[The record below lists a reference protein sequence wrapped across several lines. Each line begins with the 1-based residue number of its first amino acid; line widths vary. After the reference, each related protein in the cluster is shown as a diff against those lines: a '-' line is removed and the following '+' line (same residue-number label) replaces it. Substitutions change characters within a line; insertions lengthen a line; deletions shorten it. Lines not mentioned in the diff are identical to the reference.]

1 MKIFNH
7 KGNVL
12 LFAIVAF
19 TLISVL
25 GTGIYFMTT
34 SATFSGLGANQQNR
48 AYQLAV
54 SGRDYALSPVNNLGP
69 SDSGDYT
76 MSNGDK
82 FNLVIA
88 GDTITSTGIVNEG
101 TPYEARRKISVT
113 ITGFGSR
120 PDISFAKD
128 IADFKAEVGKERES
142 TPGSGFVS
150 VDTTTGQISLGQ
162 FMASQFGAVWYSG
175 TSASGN
181 CQDGECDFGTGFNAF
196 FVFRIQKSASYT
208 LGDGFTFA
216 LFNGQDND
224 LYSVGGH
231 GGMGE
236 LMAYAG
242 SSYVSGSTY
251 LDNKGGQGI
260 RPPKIAV
267 EFDPYPNTG
276 CPSSPCSDN
285 SRCDDS
291 DGGDH
296 MAHVFWGD
304 NTTSCSGFGDISGQ
318 KSYDDNKHGSGSD
331 GVSEPQNALTTDTNN
346 YFEGDLWGSSWLER
360 TVAYAF
366 RIEVRRSDPGSGNY
380 NYEVKSWIK
389 ECPDFACTAY
399 SQGTFGNT
407 KVAYTVDNPTIRR
420 TVADGNQIVLDSTY
434 HNKFDKFIFG
444 WTAATSGAT
453 QNVILKDFK
462 MYFAREPVYGVWN
475 NLGSTSYFKI
485 NGAGVCT
492 GIVQDSLIGNI
503 GHSESIDGFTNS
515 TCTIA
520 TSPSSISYDQ
530 AVSADTNKNY
540 AVNFSG
546 TDK

>member
-1 MKIFNH
+1 MKILNH

-12 LFAIVAF
+12 LFAIVTFA
-19 TLISVL
+19 LISVL
-25 GTGIYFMTT
+25 GTGIYFMTI
-34 SATFSGLGANQQNR
+34 SGIFGGLGANQQNR
-48 AYQLAV
+48 AYQLAA
-54 SGRDYALSPVNNLGP
+54 SGRDYALAKNLNNM
-69 SDSGDYT
+69 SRYFT
-76 MSNGDK
+76 MKNGDK
-82 FNLVIA
+82 FYLVVS
-88 GDTITSTGIVNEG
+88 GDTITSTGIVNEN
-101 TPYEARRKISVT
+101 TPYEAKRTITAT
-113 ITGFGSR
+113 ITGFGSKA
-120 PDISFAKD
+120 DISFAKD
-128 IADFKAEVGKERES
+128 ITDFKADAGKERES
-142 TPGSGFVS
+142 APGFVS
-150 VDTTTGQISLGQ
+150 VDTTTSQISLGQ

-175 TSASGN
+175 TSASVN

-196 FVFRIQKSASYT
+196 FVFRIQKNASYT

-242 SSYVSGSTY
+242 SSYVSGLTY
-251 LDNKGGQGI
+251 LDNRGGQGI

-267 EFDPYPNTG
+267 EFDPYSNTG
-276 CPSSPCSDN
+276 CPPSPCLSD

-304 NTTSCSGFGDISGQ
+304 NTTSCSGFGDTSGQ

-366 RIEVRRSDPGSGNY
+366 RIEVRRSDPGTGNY
-380 NYEVKSWIK
+380 NYELKSWIK
-389 ECPDFACTAY
+389 ECPDFACTAH
-399 SQGTFGNT
+399 SEGTFGNT
-407 KVAYTVDNPTIRR
+407 KVVYTADIPTIRR
-420 TVADGNQIVLDSTY
+420 TVADGNQIVLDSTD
-434 HNKFDKFIFG
+434 HGKFDKFIFG
-444 WTAATSGAT
+444 WTAATGGAT

-462 MYFAREPVYGVWN
+462 MYFAREPVYGAWN
-475 NLGSTSYFKI
+475 NFGSTSYFKI
-485 NGAGVCT
+485 NGVGVCT

-503 GHSESIDGFTNS
+503 GPSESINGFTDAA
-515 TCTIA
+515 CTVA

-540 AVNFSG
+540 TVNFNG